1 MRAGLL
7 KEQIEIWSKRLTVN
21 EFGEEVE
28 DWIKTYQ
35 TRARLVH
42 DGGSRVVSN
51 DEIVF
56 THSKTFQIRQYVP
69 INELDRIL
77 WKGKFYRILN
87 IEPDD
92 VQMNKTI
99 KTELIND

>member
-7 KEQIEIWSKRLTVN
+7 TEQIEIWSKQLTVN

-51 DEIVF
+51 DEILF

>member
-7 KEQIEIWSKRLTVN
+7 KEQIEIWSKQLTVN

-28 DWIKTYQ
+28 DWISTYKTK
-35 TRARLVH
+35 ARLVH

-51 DEIVF
+51 DEILF

-77 WKGKFYRILN
+77 WNGKFYRILN

>member
-7 KEQIEIWSKRLTVN
+7 TEQIEIWSKTLAVN
-21 EFGEEVE
+21 GFGEEVE

-56 THSKTFQIRQYVP
+56 THSKTFQIREYVP

-77 WKGKFYRILN
+77 WNGKFYRILN
-87 IEPDD
+87 IEPDR
-92 VQMNKTI
+92 VQMNQTI

>member
-7 KEQIEIWSKRLTVN
+7 TEQIEIWSKTLAVN

-56 THSKTFQIRQYVP
+56 THSKTFQIREYVP

-77 WKGKFYRILN
+77 WNGKFYRILN

>member
-7 KEQIEIWSKRLTVN
+7 KEQIEIWSKQLTVN

-28 DWIKTYQ
+28 DWIKTYN

-51 DEIVF
+51 DEILF

-77 WKGKFYRILN
+77 WNGKFYRILN
-87 IEPDD
+87 IEPDG

>member
-7 KEQIEIWSKRLTVN
+7 TEQIEIWSKQLTVN

-56 THSKTFQIRQYVP
+56 THSKTFQIREYVP

-77 WKGKFYRILN
+77 WNGKFYRILN
-87 IEPDD
+87 IEPDG
-92 VQMNKTI
+92 VQMNQTI

>member
-7 KEQIEIWSKRLTVN
+7 KEQIEIWSKQLTVN

-28 DWIKTYQ
+28 DWISTYK

-51 DEIVF
+51 DEILF

-77 WKGKFYRILN
+77 WNGKFYRILN

>member
-7 KEQIEIWSKRLTVN
+7 TEQIEIWSKQLTVN
-21 EFGEEVE
+21 DYGEEVE

-51 DEIVF
+51 DEILF

-69 INELDRIL
+69 INELDRIF
-77 WKGKFYRILN
+77 WNGKFYRILN
-87 IEPDD
+87 IEPDR
-92 VQMNKTI
+92 VQMNQTI

>member
-7 KEQIEIWSKRLTVN
+7 TEQIEIWSKHLTVN

-28 DWIKTYQ
+28 DWIKTYK

-77 WKGKFYRILN
+77 WNGKFYRILN
-87 IEPDD
+87 IEPDR
-92 VQMNKTI
+92 VQMNQTI

>member
-7 KEQIEIWSKRLTVN
+7 TEQIEIWSKQLTVN
-21 EFGEEVE
+21 DFGEEVE

-51 DEIVF
+51 DEILF

-69 INELDRIL
+69 INELDRIF
-77 WKGKFYRILN
+77 WNGKFYRILN
-87 IEPDD
+87 IEPDR
-92 VQMNKTI
+92 VQMNQTI